1 MREFVRDNIFLGSFP
16 LDGISHVPLGVPQIL
31 VKFDIDADGILSV
44 TAVDKGIGKK
54 HDIAITGTSTLPSEN
69 VCFEKTVVMKSVWY
83 LFKLKFLVNLGFE

>member
-1 MREFVRDNIFLGSFP
+1 MRDNISLGSFR
-16 LDGISHVPLGVPQIL
+16 LDGISHVLLGVLQIL
-31 VKFDIDADGILSV
+31 VKFGIDADGILSV

-54 HDIAITGTSTLPSEN
+54 QDIAITGTSTLPSEK

>member
-1 MREFVRDNIFLGSFP
+1 MRDNISLGSFR
-16 LDGISHVPLGVPQIL
+16 LDGISHVLLGVLQIL
-31 VKFDIDADGILSV
+31 VKFGIDANGILLV

-54 HDIAITGTSTLPSEN
+54 QDIAITGTSTLPSEK